1 MYPIWP
7 KVDIGNIF
15 NISLICSTNV
25 NIKQSLAIGKTYFNQ
40 PLLSPGDV
48 SMSLKEIKKQACKE
62 KNLEKDALLIDIC
75 TANQWETKNSTRLFY
90 KSDNYISGACKNM
103 FSNGFKDFLWNWF
116 KY

>member
-1 MYPIWP
+1 MYPIWT
-7 KVDIGNIF
+7 KVDAGAIF

-75 TANQWETKNSTRLFY
+75 TANQWETKNSMY
-90 KSDNYISGACKNM
+90 KTFSQIRYISGACRSM
-103 FSNGFKDFLWNWF
+103 FSNSFKDFLWNWF